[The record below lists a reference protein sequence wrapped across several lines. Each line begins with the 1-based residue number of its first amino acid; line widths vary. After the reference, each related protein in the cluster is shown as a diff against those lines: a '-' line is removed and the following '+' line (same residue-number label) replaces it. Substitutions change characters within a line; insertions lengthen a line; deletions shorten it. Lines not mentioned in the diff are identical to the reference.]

1 MYNDEENL
9 YHYSYRKSGEP
20 VRQYYANVESDPFRN
35 FEPSAAVPEMKPV
48 KKKGGAKFVA
58 LALCCALLGGAV
70 GGGAVWT
77 AARRSGG
84 TAVRETTIQIS
95 GRVPDA
101 ESVSVINPAT
111 GAVSKTALPLDQIYE
126 SQVGSVVSIDVTGES
141 GYNVFGQPVQSA
153 SSGSGFILTADGYIV
168 TNYHVIN
175 GGKTVKVTLYNGES
189 YDAAVIGGDEDYDIA
204 VLKITGEN
212 FKPVTLGDSGLLK
225 VGNTVC
231 AIGNP
236 LGELT
241 FSMSE
246 GIASSVNRTINVD
259 GTPFNM
265 IQVTCAINPGNSG
278 GPLFNQYGE
287 VVGIVSAKYSSYS
300 TTSVEGLGFAIPI
313 NDVLSMIEDIMT
325 NGYVANKPYLGITGG
340 SMNQQMAN
348 QYRYNISKGVFVYS
362 VEENSAAANAGL
374 KMGDVITKV
383 DSTEI
388 ASLEDLN
395 AAKKKYSAGDTST
408 LTIYRGGESITTEI
422 TWGSIPKEQQ
432 TPATDTQQQTPSND
446 SRNNQ
451 RGQYGFPFNDDF
463 FNYFFG
469 NGFGFGG

>member
-9 YHYSYRKSGEP
+9 YHYSYRKNGEP
-20 VRQYYANVESDPFRN
+20 VRQYYANVESEPFRS
-35 FEPSAAVPEMKPV
+35 FTPSTPVQEMKPS
-48 KKKGGAKFVA
+48 KKRGGGAKIVA

-77 AARRSGG
+77 AARRAGG

-95 GRVPDA
+95 GRTAGDA
-101 ESVSVINPAT
+101 APVSTIAPS
-111 GAVSKTALPLDQIYE
+111 GSKTPLSFEQIYDT
-126 SQVGSVVSIDVTGES
+126 QVGSVVSIDVTGES
-141 GYNVFGQPVQSA
+141 GYNVFGQVVPSA

-168 TNYHVIN
+168 TNYHVVN
-175 GGKTVKVTLYNGES
+175 GGKTVKVTLYNGET
-189 YDAAVIGGDEDYDIA
+189 YDAKVIGGDEDYDIA
-204 VLKITGEN
+204 VLKIDGEN
-212 FKPVTLGDSGLLK
+212 FQPVTLGDSGLLH
-225 VGNTVC
+225 VGAVVS

-300 TTSVEGLGFAIPI
+300 TTTVEGLGFAIPI

-325 NGYVANKPYLGITGG
+325 NGYVANKPYLGISAG
-340 SMNQQMAN
+340 SMTAQMAA
-348 QYRYNISKGVFVYS
+348 QYRYDISEGVFIFS
-362 VEENSAAANAGL
+362 VEEGGAAEKAGL
-374 KMGDVITKV
+374 QMGDVITKV
-383 DSTEI
+383 DGTEI
-388 ASLEDLN
+388 KSLEDLN
-395 AAKKKYSAGDTST
+395 AAKKRYSVGDTVT
-408 LTIYRGGESITTEI
+408 LTIYRGGESITKSLTF
-422 TWGSIPKEQQ
+422 GAVPPEQQ
-432 TPATDTQQQTPSND
+432 TASVEEAPAIQQPD
-446 SRNNQ
+446 GGQ
-451 RGQYGFPFNDDF
+451 RGGTYTFPFNDDF

-469 NGFGFGG
+469 NGFGFGR